1 MTLDNKIIVKL
12 YVPKIEEQYD
22 VSIPLNKQIYT
33 IIELL
38 VKAVNELCGGY
49 YKPSKLPMLY
59 DKITAKA
66 FDVNL
71 TVIETTLRNG
81 SEIVLF

>member
-1 MTLDNKIIVKL
+1 MDNKILVRL

-22 VSIPLNKQIYT
+22 VTIPLNKQIYVV
-33 IIELL
+33 IQLL

-49 YKPSKLPMLY
+49 YKPSKMPMLY

-66 FDVNL
+66 YDVNL
-71 TVIETTLRNG
+71 TVIESSLRNG

>member
-1 MTLDNKIIVKL
+1 MNNKILVRL

-22 VSIPLNKQIYT
+22 LMIPLNKQIYVV
-33 IIELL
+33 IQLL

-49 YKPSKLPMLY
+49 YTPSKMPMLY

-66 FDVNL
+66 YDVNL
-71 TVIETTLRNG
+71 TVIESSLRNG
-81 SEIVLF
+81 SEIILF

>member
-12 YVPKIEEQYD
+12 YVPKIEEEYD
-22 VSIPLNKQIYT
+22 VEIPLNKQIYI

-49 YKPSKLPMLY
+49 YKPSKMPMLY

-66 FDVNL
+66 YDVNL
-71 TVIETTLRNG
+71 TVIETPLRNG
-81 SEIVLF
+81 SEIVLL